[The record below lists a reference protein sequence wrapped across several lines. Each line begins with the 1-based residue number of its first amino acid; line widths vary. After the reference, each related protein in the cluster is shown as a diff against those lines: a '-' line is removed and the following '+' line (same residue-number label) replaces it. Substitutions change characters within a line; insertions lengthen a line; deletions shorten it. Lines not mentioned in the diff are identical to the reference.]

1 MSESS
6 GEEERE
12 RSRDKVHTSPQRDKP
27 ASTRK
32 RGRDQKE
39 EDTHTKAPDDLI
51 TGNAVSEEELE
62 R

>member
-39 EDTHTKAPDDLI
+39 DDTKAPDDSI
-51 TGNAVSEEELE
+51 TGKAVSEEELE